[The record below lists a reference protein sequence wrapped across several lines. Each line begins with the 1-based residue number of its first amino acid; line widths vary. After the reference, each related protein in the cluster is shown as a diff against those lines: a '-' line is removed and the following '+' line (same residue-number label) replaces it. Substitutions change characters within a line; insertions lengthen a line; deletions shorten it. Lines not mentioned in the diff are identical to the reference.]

1 MRQKSHANVLYECGS
16 PYMGMWWDF
25 MLVHVT
31 YVYIS
36 LPAFFAS
43 AKIRNQHVFLLLK
56 YVGSSVGLGGV
67 LEEKDPT
74 KLK

>member
-1 MRQKSHANVLYECGS
+1 
-16 PYMGMWWDF
+16 

-56 YVGSSVGLGGV
+56 YVGSSVGLEGV